1 MSEPGGI
8 VKMSPAPP
16 YKASTL
22 VDGFLGRQF
31 NSVNDL
37 VVHQDGSIWFT
48 DPMYGWEQGFRPKPR
63 LPCQVYRFDP
73 ESGDIRVVADGFGRP
88 NGLCFSPD
96 EKIMYITDTD
106 IIHGDGNF
114 DETRPGTIYAFDV
127 SFHSGSPFL
136 SNRRVFAMAARGA
149 PDGIKCD
156 TQGNVYSGC
165 GDGVN
170 VWGPSGTLLGK
181 IEIPGGVANFCFTRK
196 GEMIL
201 LNEKKN
207 SYGWRRPG
215 SDSEANVKEIMP
227 TKYRQSSMKS
237 FLLHACG
244 FAMNFPSTPLSS
256 AQVSEPTSS
265 TQALARTPSSQPY
278 CIERRREKGLLTNTR
293 TISQLG
299 FWQINVITLRPI
311 YPEPAVHIIAI
322 ALAIADRKIDS
333 DAVEVSPSHIG
344 TCKNANFGPR
354 VVTSAGLASI
364 GAMLERERK
373 MTSLVCMLSYTIR
386 SMVDHWSVL
395 RYVQPDDVVWVK

>member
-1 MSEPGGI
+1 MCNGGINYGEDILFCSQGTMSEPGGI
-8 VKMSPAPP
+8 VKMSRAPP
-16 YKASTL
+16 YKASIL

-73 ESGDIRVVADGFGRP
+73 VSGDIRVVADGFGRP

-96 EKIMYITDTD
+96 QKIMYITDTD

-127 SFHSGSPFL
+127 DFHNGSPFL

-170 VWGPSGTLLGK
+170 VWGPNGTLLGK
-181 IEIPGGVANFCFTRK
+181 IELPGGVANFCFTRK

-201 LNEKKN
+201 LNERMV
-207 SYGWRRPG
+207 W
-215 SDSEANVKEIMP
+215 
-227 TKYRQSSMKS
+227 
-237 FLLHACG
+237 
-244 FAMNFPSTPLSS
+244 
-256 AQVSEPTSS
+256 
-265 TQALARTPSSQPY
+265 LA
-278 CIERRREKGLLTNTR
+278 
-293 TISQLG
+293 
-299 FWQINVITLRPI
+299 
-311 YPEPAVHIIAI
+311 
-322 ALAIADRKIDS
+322 KID
-333 DAVEVSPSHIG
+333 DEVEGALLVAEQSRMA
-344 TCKNANFGPR
+344 K
-354 VVTSAGLASI
+354 AG
-364 GAMLERERK
+364 
-373 MTSLVCMLSYTIR
+373 
-386 SMVDHWSVL
+386 
-395 RYVQPDDVVWVK
+395 Q